1 MKDEYIKII
10 EEEIT
15 NSEERLKILK
25 SIRDSK
31 LELDLGKIDR
41 FKYGDIIYKIQDNI
55 IKSEKLI
62 RTDFLNV
69 GDYLV
74 YLITIKEK
82 NMNSVSFDEYIS
94 YSSKMLERIIKA
106 ETISKIELY
115 ICEFVKEAKQNKIIF
130 KKIKRKPVRDINK
143 NQEKEVDS
151 PSFTFNLMIVEGK
164 IDFVVFVSFN
174 TRVSDENVAVLSS
187 KLKITID
194 PFGDEFV
201 IHNIPNDPMNLINV
215 E

>member
-1 MKDEYIKII
+1 MKDEYIKIL

-15 NSEERLKILK
+15 LSEERLKILK

-31 LELDLGKIDR
+31 LEIDLGKMDC
-41 FKYGDIIYKIQDNI
+41 FKYGDVNYKIQDNI

-62 RTDFLNV
+62 NTDFLNF

-82 NMNSVSFDEYIS
+82 NINSVSFDEYIT
-94 YSSKMLERIIKA
+94 YSSKMLERIRKA
-106 ETISKIELY
+106 ETISKVELY
-115 ICEFVKEAKQNKIIF
+115 ICEFVKEAKQNKTVF
-130 KKIKRKPVRDINK
+130 KKIKRKPIRDINK
-143 NQEKEVDS
+143 NQEKEIDS
-151 PSFTFNLMIVEGK
+151 PSFTFNLSIVEGK
-164 IDFVVFVSFN
+164 VDFVVFVSFN

-194 PFGDEFV
+194 PFGDEFI
-201 IHNIPNDPMNLINV
+201 IHNGPNDPMNLINV

>member
-15 NSEERLKILK
+15 TSEERLKILK

-31 LELDLGKIDR
+31 LEIDLGKMDC
-41 FKYGDIIYKIQDNI
+41 FKYGNINYKIQDNI

-82 NMNSVSFDEYIS
+82 NINSVSFDEYIS
-94 YSSKMLERIIKA
+94 YSSKILERIRKD

-115 ICEFVKEAKQNKIIF
+115 ICGFVKKAKQDKTVF
-130 KKIKRKPVRDINK
+130 KKIKRKPLRDVNK
-143 NQEKEVDS
+143 NQEKEIDS
-151 PSFTFNLMIVEGK
+151 PSFTFNLSIVEGK

-194 PFGDEFV
+194 PFGDEFI
-201 IHNIPNDPMNLINV
+201 IHNSQDDPMNLINV

>member
-1 MKDEYIKII
+1 MKDEYIKRI

-15 NSEERLKILK
+15 ISEERLKILK

-31 LELDLGKIDR
+31 LEIYLGKIDY
-41 FKYGDIIYKIQDNI
+41 FKYGDINYKIQDNI

-94 YSSKMLERIIKA
+94 YSSKILERIRKY
-106 ETISKIELY
+106 ETLSKIELY
-115 ICEFVKEAKQNKIIF
+115 ICGFVKKAKQDKTVF
-130 KKIKRKPVRDINK
+130 KEIKRKPLRDVNK

-151 PSFTFNLMIVEGK
+151 ASFTFNLRIVEGK

-194 PFGDEFV
+194 PFGDEFI
-201 IHNIPNDPMNLINV
+201 IHNSQDDPMNLINV

>member
-25 SIRDSK
+25 LIRDSK
-31 LELDLGKIDR
+31 LEIYLGRIDC
-41 FKYGDIIYKIQDNI
+41 FKYGDINYKIQDNI

-74 YLITIKEK
+74 CLITIKEK
-82 NMNSVSFDEYIS
+82 NMNSVSFDEYIT
-94 YSSKMLERIIKA
+94 YSSKILERIRKDD
-106 ETISKIELY
+106 TLSKIELY
-115 ICEFVKEAKQNKIIF
+115 ICGFVKKAKQDKTVF
-130 KKIKRKPVRDINK
+130 KKIKRKPLRDVNK

-194 PFGDEFV
+194 PFGDEFI
-201 IHNIPNDPMNLINV
+201 IHNSQDDPMNLINV

>member
-1 MKDEYIKII
+1 MKDEYIKRI

-15 NSEERLKILK
+15 ISEERLKILK

-41 FKYGDIIYKIQDNI
+41 FKYGDINYKIQDNI

-82 NMNSVSFDEYIS
+82 NINSVSFDEYIS
-94 YSSKMLERIIKA
+94 YSSKILERIRKD

-143 NQEKEVDS
+143 NQEKEIDS
-151 PSFTFNLMIVEGK
+151 PSLTFNLSIVEGK
-164 IDFVVFVSFN
+164 IDFAVFVSFN

-194 PFGDEFV
+194 PFGDEFI
-201 IHNIPNDPMNLINV
+201 IHNSQDDPMNLINV

>member
-15 NSEERLKILK
+15 TSEERLKILK

-31 LELDLGKIDR
+31 LEIDLGKMDC
-41 FKYGDIIYKIQDNI
+41 FKYGNINYKIQDNI

-62 RTDFLNV
+62 RTDLLNV

-94 YSSKMLERIIKA
+94 YSSKILERIRKD
-106 ETISKIELY
+106 ETLSKIKLY
-115 ICEFVKEAKQNKIIF
+115 ICGFVKKAKQDKTVF
-130 KKIKRKPVRDINK
+130 KKIKRKPLGDVNK

-164 IDFVVFVSFN
+164 IDFVVFVGFN
-174 TRVSDENVAVLSS
+174 TRVSDENVAALSS

-201 IHNIPNDPMNLINV
+201 IHNSPDDPMNLINV